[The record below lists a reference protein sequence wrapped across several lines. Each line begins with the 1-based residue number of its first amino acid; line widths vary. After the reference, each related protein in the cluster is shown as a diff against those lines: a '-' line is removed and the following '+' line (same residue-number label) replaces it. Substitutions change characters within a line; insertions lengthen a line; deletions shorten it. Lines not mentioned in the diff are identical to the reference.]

1 MLGIR
6 TDWKL
11 AMPIIHWTPDLSV
24 GVGSI
29 DTDHKLLISLINQL
43 DDAIRGGEPQATVT
57 RVLDALLDYANYHF
71 AREESLMRESGYP
84 DLAAHS
90 RAHATFRAQVHDIR
104 DRYERNAECIRARE
118 VLALLKNW
126 LRAHIVGRDKLY
138 APFVQSAEDKPADR
152 VFGFDKD
159 SAVTVTVGR

>member
-1 MLGIR
+1 MY
-6 TDWKL
+6 WKL

-43 DDAIRGGEPQATVT
+43 DDAIRGGEPQAIVT
-57 RVLDALLDYANYHF
+57 RVLDALLDYADYHF
-71 AREESLMRESGYP
+71 AREESLMRASGYS

-90 RAHATFRAQVHDIR
+90 RAHATFRAQVHDFR
-104 DRYERNAECIRARE
+104 DRYRRNAECVRARE
-118 VLALLKNW
+118 VLVFLQNW

-138 APFVQSAEDKPADR
+138 APFVQGAGARERHSS
-152 VFGFDKD
+152 FGIDKD
-159 SAVTVTVGR
+159 SAATVAVGH